1 MFDLCSSSRSVAA
14 RLDAKDVSSVKRIL
28 AGLRL
33 VETGLRLLA
42 GHLSHST
49 NSVDKEMVKM
59 SVSALCCHSC
69 AAVQEQAQSAA
80 TKSTKAGAAANG
92 AAGGAAL
99 GERAH
104 GTARL
109 VEAGLPGILTAVL
122 ALRLCLSRQATSSF
136 CLSFSVAIDLYI
148 IYLSRFVHLFF
159 GFLFMSLGSSDLR
172 FLIRTR
178 SVFISYSPASVR
190 EAVAAV

>member
-14 RLDAKDVSSVKRIL
+14 RLDATDVSSVKRIL

-33 VETGLRLLA
+33 VEAGLRLLA
-42 GHLSHST
+42 GRLSDST
-49 NSVDKEMVKM
+49 NSVDKEMVKR

-69 AAVQEQAQSAA
+69 AAVQDQAPSAA
-80 TKSTKAGAAANG
+80 TKSTKAASAAAAAANG

-99 GERAH
+99 GEDAQ

-122 ALRLCLSRQATSSF
+122 ALRQCLSR
-136 CLSFSVAIDLYI
+136 
-148 IYLSRFVHLFF
+148 
-159 GFLFMSLGSSDLR
+159 
-172 FLIRTR
+172 
-178 SVFISYSPASVR
+178 
-190 EAVAAV
+190 

>member
-1 MFDLCSSSRSVAA
+1 M
-14 RLDAKDVSSVKRIL
+14 KRIL

-80 TKSTKAGAAANG
+80 TKSTKAAAAANG

-99 GERAH
+99 GEGAQ

-109 VEAGLPGILTAVL
+109 VKAGLPGILTAVL
-122 ALRLCLSRQATSSF
+122 ALRQCLSRLATSSF
-136 CLSFSVAIDLYI
+136 CLSFSLYRS
-148 IYLSRFVHLFF
+148 IYNIYYVCVFFVFACF
-159 GFLFMSLGSSDLR
+159 G
-172 FLIRTR
+172 
-178 SVFISYSPASVR
+178 
-190 EAVAAV
+190 